1 MVFAFDM
8 ANNHNYMNT
17 SEFKMTVEQEDTKER
32 ADKEYEKWEIEDAI
46 RTLVRAEEIKA
57 DKEMM
62 ALIAPKLKEKAVAT
76 NNAANILYGKDEEK

>member
-1 MVFAFDM
+1 MG
-8 ANNHNYMNT
+8 
-17 SEFKMTVEQEDTKER
+17 SEFKIKVEQDDTKER

-62 ALIAPKLKEKAVAT
+62 ALIAPKLKEKAIAT
-76 NNAANILYGKDEEK
+76 NNAANILYGKDEE

>member
-1 MVFAFDM
+1 
-8 ANNHNYMNT
+8 MN
-17 SEFKMTVEQEDTKER
+17 EIKVKFEQDDTKER

-62 ALIAPKLKEKAVAT
+62 ALIEPKLKEKAQAM
-76 NNAANILYGKDEEK
+76 NNAANVLYGKKEE

>member
-1 MVFAFDM
+1 M
-8 ANNHNYMNT
+8 
-17 SEFKMTVEQEDTKER
+17 SEIKVKFEQDDTKER

-62 ALIAPKLKEKAVAT
+62 ALIAPKLKEKAIAT
-76 NNAANILYGKDEEK
+76 NNAANILYGKKD

>member
-1 MVFAFDM
+1 M
-8 ANNHNYMNT
+8 
-17 SEFKMTVEQEDTKER
+17 SEIKVKFEQDDTKER

-76 NNAANILYGKDEEK
+76 NNAANILYGKDEGK

>member
-1 MVFAFDM
+1 
-8 ANNHNYMNT
+8 MN
-17 SEFKMTVEQEDTKER
+17 EIKVKFEQDDTKER

-62 ALIAPKLKEKAVAT
+62 ALIAPKLEEKAKAT
-76 NNAANILYGKDEEK
+76 INAANVLYGNDEEK

>member
-1 MVFAFDM
+1 M
-8 ANNHNYMNT
+8 
-17 SEFKMTVEQEDTKER
+17 SEIKVKFEQDDTKER

-62 ALIAPKLKEKAVAT
+62 ALIAPKLKEKAKALFED
-76 NNAANILYGKDEEK
+76 I

>member
-1 MVFAFDM
+1 MG
-8 ANNHNYMNT
+8 N
-17 SEFKMTVEQEDTKER
+17 EFKIKVEQDDTKER

-76 NNAANILYGKDEEK
+76 NSAANILYGKDEEK

>member
-1 MVFAFDM
+1 MG
-8 ANNHNYMNT
+8 N
-17 SEFKMTVEQEDTKER
+17 EFKIKVEQDDTKER
-32 ADKEYEKWEIEDAI
+32 AEKEYEKWEIEDAI

-76 NNAANILYGKDEEK
+76 NNAANILYGKEEEK